1 MYNEQKTK
9 NITAN
14 STIDQRVIVSMSCTK
29 LENGSISQNISIV
42 DADLY
47 QKNKKE
53 CDKDIETFKAHA
65 EDL

>member
-9 NITAN
+9 NISAN

-53 CDKDIETFKAHA
+53 CDKDIEIFKAHA

>member
-9 NITAN
+9 NINAN

>member
-9 NITAN
+9 NISAN

-65 EDL
+65 EEL

>member
-9 NITAN
+9 NISAN